1 MRESRA
7 RTSGTPVAPRARVF
21 RLRPTRIR
29 GLSFYRA
36 PGGRLPDTT
45 LDDDLDELVH
55 ARSRFRSVTDPELFA
70 VYAVHDIGATPPPE
84 AMAASHHTLMVVREF
99 RRVPLDASAL
109 ALAVLRA
116 RGGYVAGAI
125 AAVAHW
131 AERAVSLAEPAY
143 LLVARSLEEP
153 RLIALLTGVHECQ
166 ALLGS
171 HASAFSIDSLLDEA
185 GPMLMT
191 DPEWYAYCAPAVA
204 DSLQSI
210 SPSAV

>member
-1 MRESRA
+1 
-7 RTSGTPVAPRARVF
+7 VF

-45 LDDDLDELVH
+45 IDDDLDELVH
-55 ARSRFRSVTDPELFA
+55 ARSRFRSVIDPELFA
-70 VYAVHDIGATPPPE
+70 VYAVHDVGATPPPE
-84 AMAASHHTLMVVREF
+84 ALAASHHTLMVVREF

-109 ALAVLRA
+109 ALAVFRA

-125 AAVAHW
+125 AALAHW

-143 LLVARSLEEP
+143 LLVAHSLEEP
-153 RLIALLTGVHECQ
+153 RLIALLTGVHECH
-166 ALLGS
+166 ALLDS
-171 HASAFSIDSLLDEA
+171 RASAFSIDSLLAEA
-185 GPMLMT
+185 SPMLMT
-191 DPEWYAYCAPAVA
+191 EPEWYTYCVPDLAATPQ
-204 DSLQSI
+204 LI

>member
-1 MRESRA
+1 MLTYRQ
-7 RTSGTPVAPRARVF
+7 
-21 RLRPTRIR
+21 TRIR

-36 PGGRLPDTT
+36 PGGRPFGATEDF
-45 LDDDLDELVH
+45 DELDELVH
-55 ARSRFRSVTDPELFA
+55 ARSRFRCMSDRELFA
-70 VYAVHDIGATPPPE
+70 VYAVHDVRATPPPE
-84 AMAASHHTLMVVREF
+84 AMAAAHHTLMVVREF

-109 ALAVLRA
+109 GLVVLRA

-143 LLVARSLEEP
+143 LLVAHSLEEP

-171 HASAFSIDSLLDEA
+171 RASTFSIDSLLDEV
-185 GPMLMT
+185 GPLLMT
-191 DPEWYAYCAPAVA
+191 DPECFSYCAPNTA
-204 DSLQSI
+204 DDTLQLI

>member
-1 MRESRA
+1 M
-7 RTSGTPVAPRARVF
+7 F
-21 RLRPTRIR
+21 RFRPTRIR

-36 PGGRLPDTT
+36 PGGRPPDPVDP
-45 LDDDLDELVH
+45 LGDEIDELVH

-70 VYAVHDIGATPPPE
+70 LYAVHEVGATPPPE
-84 AMAASHHTLMVVREF
+84 ALAARHHTLMVVREF
-99 RRVPLDASAL
+99 RRVPLDASVL

-143 LLVARSLEEP
+143 LLVAHSLEEP
-153 RLIALLTGVHECQ
+153 RLIALLTGVHECG
-166 ALLGS
+166 ALLDS
-171 HASAFSIDSLLDEA
+171 RASAFSVDSLLDEA
-185 GPMLMT
+185 QPLLM
-191 DPEWYAYCAPAVA
+191 DEPEWYAYWAPHVDDA
-204 DSLQSI
+204 LPLI